1 LKIHPKNR
9 MVGGMGTMFFTS
21 GQAARQLAVSQDAIR
36 SLCQTGAISA
46 EMTPGGQWR
55 VPVEEVE
62 RLKRDGTPPIARP
75 LPANSVRVPAA
86 RGGENHAGLF
96 AEPSESVIGAAES
109 VVILENEVKALEL
122 RQKKEERL
130 DWFRERE
137 REGDEA
143 RASAEQEER
152 ARQELKQ
159 TQAEHDAWLREW
171 ESIGLRC
178 LPWDAPSEI
187 QLETHEAIRKRLA
200 SLHLPPTDDVTRRL
214 VQAVVDSAIAGWR
227 RNQQIEQILLEARD
241 EMLPYE
247 ARRSFSWDD
256 LTVWQVRAVREA
268 HAAISQVGDIAP
280 LEMRTIAKQAVATVE
295 REFRDKEI
303 RDRIIRSTKLPD
315 ELNENG
321 RKQAGD
327 AIAAAL
333 AKLPVGTPKDRLEAA
348 RDEALGPFHAA
359 IERYREEQAQ
369 RDREE
374 QRRRQEAN
382 ARLAAD
388 FRAGLLA
395 SYVRDYLRELDE
407 RGAIRFKGLTERWE
421 FADKLEKEIRPKLME
436 RLLQDPDTSD
446 TDLRKRIEKLVN
458 SRLGL

>member
-1 LKIHPKNR
+1 
-9 MVGGMGTMFFTS
+9 MFFTS
-21 GQAARQLAVSQDAIR
+21 GQAARQLGISQDAIR

-130 DWFRERE
+130 DWFRGRE

-143 RASAEQEER
+143 RASAEREER
-152 ARQELKQ
+152 TRRQLEQ
-159 TQAEHDAWLREW
+159 TQAEHDAWLRKW
-171 ESIGLRC
+171 ESSGLRC
-178 LPWDAPSEI
+178 LPWDAPPEI
-187 QLETHEAIRKRLA
+187 QLEAHEAIRKRLA
-200 SLHLPPTDDVTRRL
+200 SLNLPPSDDVTRRL

-227 RNQQIEQILLEARD
+227 RDQQIEQILIEARD

-247 ARRSFSWDD
+247 ARRSSSWDD

-268 HAAISQVGDIAP
+268 HAAISQLDDIAA

-303 RDRIIRSTKLPD
+303 RDRIIRFARLPV

-321 RKQAGD
+321 RKQAGE

-348 RDEALGPFHAA
+348 CDEALGPFHAA
-359 IERYREEQAQ
+359 IERYREELAQ
-369 RDREE
+369 RDRQE
-374 QRRRQEAN
+374 QRTRQEAS

-388 FRAGLLA
+388 FRAGLLT
-395 SYVRDYLRELDE
+395 SYVPDYLRELEE
-407 RGAIRFKGLTERWE
+407 RGAIRFKSLADRWNLAE
-421 FADKLEKEIRPKLME
+421 KLEKEIRPKLVE
-436 RLLQDPDTSD
+436 RILQEPGVPDVEMH
-446 TDLRKRIEKLVN
+446 KRIEKFVDA
-458 SRLGL
+458 RIGAMRRP